1 MHKLLDWMA
10 AGEYAKVA
18 QYLIAGIEKL
28 AKAGADFAVVA
39 ANTFHAV
46 FDEVERGSPIPLISI
61 VQATRDAACGLGL
74 KKLGLFGSRFTMQ
87 GKFYPEVFGQAGIAL
102 VVPKADEQDY
112 IHERYMSELVKG
124 IFLPQTREGLLDII
138 KRMKID
144 EGIEGVILGGTE
156 LPLILRDANSSGIPF
171 LDTTQIHVRAIVS
184 RMLTAEGAKT
194 APAL

>member
-1 MHKLLDWMA
+1 M
-10 AGEYAKVA
+10 
-18 QYLIAGIEKL
+18 
-28 AKAGADFAVVA
+28 
-39 ANTFHAV
+39 
-46 FDEVERGSPIPLISI
+46 
-61 VQATRDAACGLGL
+61 QA
-74 KKLGLFGSRFTMQ
+74 
-87 GKFYPEVFGQAGIAL
+87 KFYQKVFSREGIDL
-102 VVPKADEQDY
+102 VVPESKEQDY